1 MSNNNAERSPVSLR
15 HHPRLRAAVENSY
28 IQTSFHVAGGFGL
41 GLLAAP
47 VAPRELAIAAG
58 VLLLAAAV
66 IGHFIAVWSDPN
78 IGR

>member
-1 MSNNNAERSPVSLR
+1 MSNNSTERLPSSLR
-15 HHPRLRAAVENSY
+15 YHPRLRAAVENPY

-41 GLLAAP
+41 GLFAAP

-66 IGHFIAVWSDPN
+66 IGHYIAVWSDPDL
-78 IGR
+78 GR